1 MTASVRA
8 IAAVMTISASLVL
21 VGCAIAPEHEV
32 YQSERR
38 DSTRSSEPEPT
49 PTTEVVEEPAQT
61 DFTEITWVMENSEG
75 YSYDLTLAL
84 APAAPADSSAH
95 PFNSSIV
102 GGHECGIDPT
112 TDAVIPAQLRAV
124 ARTAGFETPLSFVIG
139 VVGGS
144 PGDDRIALEGTTE
157 CTPSS
162 SGGNSS
168 DAFRGN
174 WSGGGTLYASGDG
187 PPDYAFFILVRDY
200 YSPAHPE
207 GDADWLSGLSAVAYT
222 TSSQYGTPQPFSAVQ
237 SSLGAAGAGLPLR

>member
-1 MTASVRA
+1 MIT
-8 IAAVMTISASLVL
+8 ASLVL
-21 VGCAIAPEHEV
+21 AGCAIAPEHEV

-38 DSTRSSEPEPT
+38 DSTRTSEPEAAPT
-49 PTTEVVEEPAQT
+49 QAPVEKPAQT
-61 DFTEITWVMENSEG
+61 DFTEITWVMENSDG

-84 APAAPADSSAH
+84 AAASPADSTPH
-95 PFNSSIV
+95 PFNSAIV
-102 GGHECGIDPT
+102 GGHECGIDPA

-144 PGDDRIALEGTTE
+144 AGDNRIALEGTTE

-162 SGGNSS
+162 SGGSSS

-200 YSPAHPE
+200 YSPAHPD
-207 GDADWLSGLSAVAYT
+207 GDAAWLAGLSAVAYT
-222 TSSQYGTPQPFSAVQ
+222 TSSQYGTPEPFGAVE
-237 SSLGAAGAGLPLR
+237 SSLGAGGAGLPLH